1 MGYDHAEKREVP
13 IASSSSGSSDE
24 IKDEIF
30 AEKHNVLDRRETA
43 ETAKTASDDDEPTNA
58 NGANTVN
65 LERTHTAHHLG
76 KLTLRAVD
84 DDDPAY
90 ALHRPLMYPG

>member
-1 MGYDHAEKREVP
+1 MGYDHAEKREVAIP
-13 IASSSSGSSDE
+13 SSSSGSSDE

-30 AEKHNVLDRRETA
+30 AENHNVLDRRGTA
-43 ETAKTASDDDEPTNA
+43 ETARTTSDDDEPASA
-58 NGANTVN
+58 NGANTVK

-84 DDDPAY
+84 DEEPAY
-90 ALHRPLMYPG
+90 ALSRPLMCPC